1 MVKALLLLTTFF
13 ASAALAQV
21 TPSYYATLFNNAG
34 KSEELA
40 VPRTKRA
47 CVCLKNTQTA
57 RIMNYSGGDSVVK
70 VFSSTDCTGTFATVT
85 DNIYN
90 AQWVNSM
97 SFGRSGISS
106 DGPYGC
112 PNYFN

>member
-70 VFSSTDCTGTFATVT
+70 VFSSTDCTGNFATVT

-106 DGPYGC
+106 DGPHGC

>member
-13 ASAALAQV
+13 TSAALAQV
-21 TPSYYATLFNNAG
+21 TPSYYVAIFNNAG

-40 VPRTKRA
+40 VPRTKRY

-57 RIMNYSGGDSVVK
+57 RIMNYSGSDVK
-70 VFSSTDCTGTFATVT
+70 VFSSTDCTGNYAAVK
-85 DNIYN
+85 DDIYN

-97 SFGRSGISS
+97 SYGRSGISS
-106 DGPYGC
+106 EGPDTC
-112 PNYFN
+112 PNYWN